1 MPTERASQRHPEESA
16 ESAEEASDAA
26 RLMDFE
32 WCLQEVWPDWDNRNA
47 SRDVLKGKR
56 FESPVLAWGIYLPQI
71 RAFIKSAKVPR
82 SQLLVLSFERLVTEP
97 KVTLPLT
104 LPLTLTNLTLNK
116 LTLP

>member
-1 MPTERASQRHPEESA
+1 
-16 ESAEEASDAA
+16 
-26 RLMDFE
+26 MDFE